1 MPEGSA
7 KLPTTLS
14 PADAAIVKG
23 MLLRGDRQ
31 HDIAA
36 WFGLNAGRIAEV
48 RTGKRQPEIP
58 PAPDH
63 ALPPPGPYSY
73 LTPRPGMS
81 LADQTLQGFDSLDLK
96 WSQALA
102 EIREELRRQ
111 THERRQTNE
120 KLDQATR
127 QLLNLQRELKVV
139 EQPTAPRA
147 TRRRPL
153 AS

>member
-73 LTPRPGMS
+73 FTPRPGMS
-81 LADQTLQGFDSLDLK
+81 LADQTLQGFASLDLK

-111 THERRQTNE
+111 THERRQTTE
-120 KLDQATR
+120 KLDQAS
-127 QLLNLQRELKVV
+127 QSCS
-139 EQPTAPRA
+139 A
-147 TRRRPL
+147 TTVPN
-153 AS
+153 